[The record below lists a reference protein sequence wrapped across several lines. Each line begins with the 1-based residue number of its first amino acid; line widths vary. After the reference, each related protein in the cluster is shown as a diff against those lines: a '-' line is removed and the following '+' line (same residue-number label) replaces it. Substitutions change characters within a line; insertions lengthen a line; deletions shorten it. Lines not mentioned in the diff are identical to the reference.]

1 METAKGISAM
11 SLKFSKRMKFFLSH
25 LAISLFIA
33 TMALLLVFIFWYPF
47 PLSKAV
53 GVTHLF
59 LMMLAID
66 VIVGPILGFIVYKE
80 GKKTLKMDLTI
91 IILIQIV
98 ALIYGLYSIEKGK
111 PAYIVYNIDRFDLIR
126 KNEIINNDES
136 KVDSIGISPSYVA
149 LKYPEDIS
157 LKNKVMFDEVFGGV
171 SLSQRPEYYQEL
183 INVRHQ
189 IKNKIQPLQKLTD
202 FNDSSRVGKVLTNY
216 PKAFGFVPLK
226 ANHLDMTVLVDQNAQ
241 VVKIVDLRPWN

>member
-1 METAKGISAM
+1 MDESRGIQM
-11 SLKFSKRMKFFLSH
+11 KINNNRTKFFIGHSV
-25 LAISLFIA
+25 ISLFIA
-33 TMALLLVFIFWYPF
+33 TLALLLVFIFWYPF

-136 KVDSIGISPSYVA
+136 KVCLLYTSPS
-149 LKYPEDIS
+149 PRD
-157 LKNKVMFDEVFGGV
+157 
-171 SLSQRPEYYQEL
+171 
-183 INVRHQ
+183 
-189 IKNKIQPLQKLTD
+189 
-202 FNDSSRVGKVLTNY
+202 
-216 PKAFGFVPLK
+216 
-226 ANHLDMTVLVDQNAQ
+226 
-241 VVKIVDLRPWN
+241 